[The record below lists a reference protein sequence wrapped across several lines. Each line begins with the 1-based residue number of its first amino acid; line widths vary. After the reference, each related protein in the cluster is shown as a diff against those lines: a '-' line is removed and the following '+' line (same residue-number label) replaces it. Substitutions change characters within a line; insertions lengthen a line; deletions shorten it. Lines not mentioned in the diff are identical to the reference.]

1 MCQRCAWATET
12 ELEQQYHDEVWGV
25 PQTNDQQLFEY
36 LILESAQ
43 AGLSWRTILQKREGY
58 TRLYEGFDPE
68 TVAGFQQDKLEQMLL
83 DPGIVRN
90 RLKVESSVRTAA
102 AFLELAAKH
111 GSFANYIWQFVD
123 CRPIQNAWRNLSEV
137 PAQTAESQA
146 MSKALKKAGM
156 TFVGPTIC
164 YAYMQATGMV
174 NDHEVSCHRYEPCR
188 ALAESFTLP

>member
-1 MCQRCAWATET
+1 MCQRCAWATAT
-12 ELEQQYHDEVWGV
+12 ELEQQYHDEIWGV
-25 PQTNDQQLFEY
+25 PQINDQQLFEY
-36 LILESAQ
+36 LILEGAQ

-58 TRLYEGFDPE
+58 SRQYEGFDPV
-68 TVAGFQQDKLEQMLL
+68 TVAAFTPEKTEQMLQ

-123 CRPIQNAWRNLSEV
+123 GRPVQNSWQSLKQV
-137 PAQTAESQA
+137 PAETAQSQA

-174 NDHEVSCHRYEPCR
+174 NDHEIDCHRYQPCR
-188 ALAESFTLP
+188 DLGEAFSL

>member
-1 MCQRCAWATET
+1 MCHRCAWATST

-25 PQTNDQQLFEY
+25 PQGDDRQLFEF
-36 LILESAQ
+36 LVLESAQ

-58 TRLYEGFDPE
+58 SRQYEGFDPVK
-68 TVAGFQQDKLEQMLL
+68 VAAFTADKVEQMLL

-90 RLKVESSVRTAA
+90 RRKVESSIKGAQV
-102 AFLELAAKH
+102 FVELAAKH

-123 CRPIQNAWRNLSEV
+123 GKPIQNRWQNPSEV
-137 PAQTAESQA
+137 PAETEQSRA
-146 MSKALKKAGM
+146 MSKALKQAGM

-174 NDHEVSCHRYEPCR
+174 NDHEVNCMRYQPCR
-188 ALAESFTLP
+188 DRAASFSL

>member
-1 MCQRCAWATET
+1 MCQRCAWATAT
-12 ELEQQYHDEVWGV
+12 ELEQQYHDEIWGV
-25 PQTNDQQLFEY
+25 PQINDQQLFEY
-36 LILESAQ
+36 LILEGAQ

-58 TRLYEGFDPE
+58 SRQYEGFDPA
-68 TVAGFQQDKLEQMLL
+68 TVAAFTPEKTEQMLQ

-123 CRPIQNAWRNLSEV
+123 GRPVQNSWQSLKQV
-137 PAQTAESQA
+137 PAETAQSQA

-174 NDHEVSCHRYEPCR
+174 NDHEIDCHRYQPCR
-188 ALAESFTLP
+188 DLGETFSL

>member
-1 MCQRCAWATET
+1 MCYRCAWATAT
-12 ELEQQYHDEVWGV
+12 EQEQQYHDQVWGV

-36 LILESAQ
+36 LILEGAQ

-58 TRLYEGFDPE
+58 SRLYEGFDPA
-68 TVAGFQQDKLEQMLL
+68 TVAAFTPEKIEQMLL

-90 RLKVESSVRTAA
+90 RLKVNASVKAA
-102 AFLELAAKH
+102 RIFLELAAKH
-111 GSFANYIWQFVD
+111 GSFAHYIWQFVD
-123 CRPIQNAWRNLSEV
+123 GQPIQNSWSSLKQV
-137 PAQTAESQA
+137 PAETDQSRA

-174 NDHEVSCHRYEPCR
+174 NDHETDCIRYQPCR
-188 ALAESFTLP
+188 ELGESFTL

>member
-1 MCQRCAWATET
+1 MCYRCAWATAT
-12 ELEQQYHDEVWGV
+12 ELEQQYHDQVWGV

-36 LILESAQ
+36 LILEGAQ

-58 TRLYEGFDPE
+58 SRLYEGFDPA
-68 TVAGFQQDKLEQMLL
+68 TVAAFTPEKIEQMLL

-90 RLKVESSVRTAA
+90 RLKVNASVKAA
-102 AFLELAAKH
+102 RIFLELAAKH
-111 GSFANYIWQFVD
+111 GSFAHYIWQFVD
-123 CRPIQNAWRNLSEV
+123 GQPIQNSWSSLKQV
-137 PAQTAESQA
+137 PAETDQSRA

-174 NDHEVSCHRYEPCR
+174 NDHETDCIRYQPCR
-188 ALAESFTLP
+188 ELGESFTL

>member
-1 MCQRCAWATET
+1 MCHRCAWATAT
-12 ELEQQYHDEVWGV
+12 ELEQQYHDQVWGV

-58 TRLYEGFDPE
+58 TRQYEGFDPAR
-68 TVAGFQQDKLEQMLL
+68 VAEFSQDKAEQMLL

-90 RLKVESSVRTAA
+90 RLKVESSIKGASV
-102 AFLELAAKH
+102 FLELAAKH
-111 GSFANYIWQFVD
+111 GSFANYIWQFVEGK
-123 CRPIQNAWRNLSEV
+123 PIQNSWKSLSEV
-137 PAQTAESQA
+137 PAETPQSQA

-156 TFVGPTIC
+156 KFVGPTIC

-174 NDHEVSCHRYEPCR
+174 NDHEVNCIRYQPC
-188 ALAESFTLP
+188 LELGDGFKL

>member
-1 MCQRCAWATET
+1 MCHRCAWATAT

-36 LILESAQ
+36 LILEGAQ

-58 TRLYEGFDPE
+58 SRLYEGFDPA
-68 TVAGFQQDKLEQMLL
+68 TVAAFTPEKIEQMLL

-90 RLKVESSVRTAA
+90 RLKVNASVRSANI
-102 AFLELAAKH
+102 FLDLAAKH

-123 CRPIQNAWRNLSEV
+123 GKPIQNSWKSLTEV
-137 PAQTAESQA
+137 PAETAESQA

-164 YAYMQATGMV
+164 YAFMQATGMV
-174 NDHEVSCHRYEPCR
+174 NDHEVDCIRYQPCR
-188 ALAESFTLP
+188 ELGESFTL

>member
-1 MCQRCAWATET
+1 MCHRCAWATST

-25 PQTNDQQLFEY
+25 PQSNDQQLFEF
-36 LILESAQ
+36 LVLESAQ

-58 TRLYEGFDPE
+58 NRQYEGFDPAK
-68 TVAGFQQDKLEQMLL
+68 VAAFSTEKIDQMLL

-90 RLKVESSVRTAA
+90 RRKVESSIKGAQV
-102 AFLELAAKH
+102 FVELAAKH

-123 CRPIQNAWRNLSEV
+123 GKPIQNRWQNPSEV
-137 PAQTAESQA
+137 PAETEQSRA
-146 MSKALKKAGM
+146 MSKALKQAGM

-174 NDHEVSCHRYEPCR
+174 NDHEVGCLRYQPCR
-188 ALAESFTLP
+188 DQAASFSL

>member
-1 MCQRCAWATET
+1 MCHRCAWATAT
-12 ELEQQYHDEVWGV
+12 ELEQQYHDQVWGV

-58 TRLYEGFDPE
+58 TRQYEGFDPA
-68 TVAGFQQDKLEQMLL
+68 TVAAFSQDKAEQMLL

-90 RLKVESSVRTAA
+90 RLKVESSIKGASV
-102 AFLELAAKH
+102 FLELAAKH

-123 CRPIQNAWRNLSEV
+123 GKPIQNSWKNLSEV
-137 PAQTAESQA
+137 PAETPQSQA

-156 TFVGPTIC
+156 KFVGPTIC

-174 NDHEVSCHRYEPCR
+174 NDHEANCLRYQPC
-188 ALAESFTLP
+188 LQLGEGFKL

>member
-1 MCQRCAWATET
+1 MCHRCAWATAT
-12 ELEQQYHDEVWGV
+12 ELEQQYHDQVWGV

-58 TRLYEGFDPE
+58 TRQYEGFDPA
-68 TVAGFQQDKLEQMLL
+68 TVAAFSPEKAEQMLL

-90 RLKVESSVRTAA
+90 RLKVASSIKGANV
-102 AFLELAAKH
+102 FLELAAKH

-123 CRPIQNAWRNLSEV
+123 GRPIQNSWKSLSQV
-137 PAQTAESQA
+137 PAETPQSQA

-156 TFVGPTIC
+156 KFVGPTIC

-174 NDHEVSCHRYEPCR
+174 NDHEVDCIRYQPCR
-188 ALAESFTLP
+188 ALAEGFQL